1 MNKMYVSKRDILVF
15 LTGTAIGVGAGI
27 FINDWYLARRQK
39 ARIRFDDVTLTYF
52 GKYEEDT
59 STDEETEEV
68 SEPKDMTP
76 QEKSEIN
83 RLKPDIITYA
93 EELKKDGYVTY
104 AEHFKQEEKPQTE
117 AQESNEDEETE
128 DDLNDILE
136 ETEGVEDMVKKP
148 YVISPEEYE
157 DYNTDYDDISLT
169 YYADG
174 ILADDMDEIVEDPDN
189 IVGPD
194 FMNYFGKYEEDTVLI
209 RNDRLKCT
217 YEILR
222 DRRTYEAVTG
232 EKPYKG

>member
-1 MNKMYVSKRDILVF
+1 MYGVKRDILMF
-15 LTGTAIGVGAGI
+15 LTGAAIGVGAGI

-52 GKYEEDT
+52 GKYDEDT
-59 STDEETEEV
+59 CTDEEA

-104 AEHFKQEEKPQTE
+104 AEHFKQEEKPTTE
-117 AQESNEDEETE
+117 APESDAEEETE
-128 DDLNDILE
+128 DDLE

-148 YVISPEEYE
+148 YVISPEDYE
-157 DYNTDYDDISLT
+157 NYNTDYDDISLT

-189 IVGPD
+189 IVGSD

-232 EKPYKG
+232 EKPYKGQ

>member
-1 MNKMYVSKRDILVF
+1 MYGIKRDILML
-15 LTGTAIGVGAGI
+15 LTGVVIGVGTGI
-27 FINDWYLARRQK
+27 FINDRYLSRRQK
-39 ARIRFDDVTLTYF
+39 YRIR
-52 GKYEEDT
+52 YEDCEDT
-59 STDEETEEV
+59 CTVEETEEV

-104 AEHFKQEEKPQTE
+104 AENFKQEEKSQTG
-117 AQESNEDEETE
+117 APESDSEETE
-128 DDLNDILE
+128 NDLNDILE
-136 ETEGVEDMVKKP
+136 ETEGVEDMAKKP
-148 YVISPEEYE
+148 YVISPEEY
-157 DYNTDYDDISLT
+157 DNYNTDYDDISLT

-174 ILADDMDEIVEDPDN
+174 ILADDLDEIVEDPDN

-232 EKPYKG
+232 EKPYKGQ

>member
-1 MNKMYVSKRDILVF
+1 MYGVKRDILMF
-15 LTGTAIGVGAGI
+15 LSGAAIGVGAGI
-27 FINDWYLARRQK
+27 FINDRYLSG
-39 ARIRFDDVTLTYF
+39 RFKTNEVYII
-52 GKYEEDT
+52 EEDSIT
-59 STDEETEEV
+59 EGEEEA

-76 QEKSEIN
+76 QEKSEFN

-117 AQESNEDEETE
+117 APGSDAEEETE
-128 DDLNDILE
+128 DDLNDTLE
-136 ETEGVEDMVKKP
+136 ETEGVEDMAKKP
-148 YVISPEEYE
+148 YVISPEDYE
-157 DYNTDYDDISLT
+157 NYNTDYDDISLT

-174 ILADDMDEIVEDPDN
+174 ILADDLDEIVEDPDN

-232 EKPYKG
+232 EKPYKGQ